1 MKVTTAF
8 LTGAAALL
16 MPSLASAH
24 HSFAMFDA
32 EKTITLTGTVKEF
45 EWTNPHMWLYVMA
58 PDASGKVVEYPLE
71 MQGPGQSVKN
81 GWKQDSVKPGDK
93 VTVDMHPL
101 RTGARGG
108 QSLSVVLPSGQKLF
122 VTGRAPSPFGDE

>member
-1 MKVTTAF
+1 MVAI
-8 LTGAAALL
+8 LL
-16 MPSLASAH
+16 APCLASAH

-58 PDASGKVVEYPLE
+58 PDTAGKVVEYPLE

-93 VTVDMHPL
+93 VTVAMHPL

-108 QSLSVVLPSGQKLF
+108 QLLSVVLPSGQKLF
-122 VTGRAPSPFGDE
+122 VTGKAPSPFGEE

>member
-1 MKVTTAF
+1 MKLRAVCLCTT
-8 LTGAAALL
+8 ALL

-32 EKTITLTGTVKEF
+32 EKTVTLTGTVKEF

-93 VTVDMHPL
+93 VTVDIHPL

-108 QSLSVVLPSGQKLF
+108 QLLSVTLPSGQKLF

>member
-1 MKVTTAF
+1 MKLRAVCLCAT
-8 LTGAAALL
+8 ALL

-93 VTVDMHPL
+93 VTVDIHPL

-108 QSLSVVLPSGQKLF
+108 QLLSVTLPSGQKLF

>member
-1 MKVTTAF
+1 MKVRVLSFA
-8 LTGAAALL
+8 GMAAAL
-16 MPSLASAH
+16 MTVPVSAH

-32 EKTITLTGTVKEF
+32 EKTITLNGMVKEL

-58 PDASGKVVEYPLE
+58 PDQGGKIQEYPLE

-93 VTVDMHPL
+93 VTVEMHPL
-101 RTGARGG
+101 KTGARGG
-108 QSLSVVLPSGQKLF
+108 QLMTVVLPSGQKLN
-122 VTGRAPSPFGDE
+122 VTGKAPSPFGE

>member
-1 MKVTTAF
+1 MKLRAVCLCAT
-8 LTGAAALL
+8 ALL
-16 MPSLASAH
+16 MPRLASAH

-32 EKTITLTGTVKEF
+32 EKTITLSGTVKEF

-93 VTVDMHPL
+93 VTVDIHPL

-108 QSLSVVLPSGQKLF
+108 QLLSVILPSGQKLF